1 MARSVVDRAVV
12 IREKYFWP
20 DAQLNFWTI
29 IILATSGTIWGVFA
43 EFMDIQNR
51 MGLGTPW
58 LFPYGVV
65 VGALTIVLV
74 IVEIVLIAQRRLLPG
89 FMILWS
95 FILLVLYLT

>member
-29 IILATSGTIWGVFA
+29 IILATSGTILGVFA

-58 LFPYGVV
+58 YVTFPLSIFPFE
-65 VGALTIVLV
+65 AMEAACSINLRSLMLPHA
-74 IVEIVLIAQRRLLPG
+74 VECK
-89 FMILWS
+89 
-95 FILLVLYLT
+95 